1 MALSMMTKIL
11 TRIFRFSLVLV
22 LAFGFF
28 FGIIVNTVFSTCK
41 FVKRMIS
48 RFVEKIREMNVLF
61 TFMNYMS
68 NQIGIGN
75 VNATEVQNF
84 VKVIFLVFTEDITK
98 KLI

>member
-1 MALSMMTKIL
+1 
-11 TRIFRFSLVLV
+11 
-22 LAFGFF
+22 
-28 FGIIVNTVFSTCK
+28 
-41 FVKRMIS
+41 MIS
-48 RFVEKIREMNVLF
+48 QFVEKNREINVLF

-68 NQIGIGN
+68 NQIGIRN